1 MSGAQPLWPRPTP
14 SAGIDVVGVGEASLD
29 QVGLASPLP
38 AAAGKARM
46 EAWHECPGGQ
56 IATALLACRQLGR
69 SAAFIGTVGEDSAA
83 DRVLAP
89 LQTAGVDLQFVRRV
103 AGAQTQRAMIWID
116 RASGER
122 TVFWNREAGLRL
134 GADDI
139 AEPLIANAGVLLADT
154 ADPAASL
161 AAVQAARS
169 AGVAVVLDADGASEE
184 LDALLAASA
193 FPVLSSELAQA
204 RYGGAEAAARALA
217 AGGARLAVVTLG
229 AEGSLAVEGERL
241 IRSDALAI
249 DPVDTTGAGD
259 AFHGAFCDALLSG
272 LGAEAALAW
281 SNAAAG
287 LNCTGLGAQGALPS
301 RAEIERAIG

>member
-1 MSGAQPLWPRPTP
+1 M
-14 SAGIDVVGVGEASLD
+14 VGVGEASLD

-38 AAAGKARM
+38 TSAGKARM

-56 IATALLACRQLGR
+56 IATALLACRRLGR

-89 LQTAGVDLQFVRRV
+89 LRAAGVDLQFVRRV
-103 AGAQTQRAMIWID
+103 TGAQTQRAMIWID
-116 RASGER
+116 RVSGER
-122 TVFWNREAGLRL
+122 TVFWHREAALSIR
-134 GADDI
+134 ADDI
-139 AEPLIANAGVLLADT
+139 AEPVIATAGVLLADT

-161 AAVQAARS
+161 AAAQAARA
-169 AGVAVVLDADGASEE
+169 AGAAVVLDADGAFDQ
-184 LDALLAASA
+184 LDALLAASD
-193 FPVLSSELAQA
+193 FPVLSSELARA
-204 RYGGAEAAARALA
+204 RYGSAESAARALA
-217 AGGARLAVVTLG
+217 ARGARLAVVTLG

-241 IRSDALAI
+241 IRSAALAI

-272 LGAEAALAW
+272 LDAKAALAW

-301 RAEIERAIG
+301 RTEIERAVG